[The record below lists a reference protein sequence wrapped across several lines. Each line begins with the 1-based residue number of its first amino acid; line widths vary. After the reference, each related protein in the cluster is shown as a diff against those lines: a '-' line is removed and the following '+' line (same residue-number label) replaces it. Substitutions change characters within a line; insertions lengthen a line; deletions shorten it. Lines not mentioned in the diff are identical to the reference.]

1 MTTTD
6 PELTMAAIDTPC
18 EHVRV
23 ITLNDP
29 ETLNAMSF
37 NLVGSLC
44 AALKTVGDDNDCWA
58 VVLTGAGRGFC
69 SGMNMD
75 EVGAPPN
82 INGLTLGRIAIRAME
97 HMSNVVPAMRAIPQP
112 VIAAVNGPA
121 AGGGMCLALG
131 ADVRIVAD
139 SATFRAAGINN
150 GLSGVELGASYLLPR
165 LIGASRSN
173 EIILSGRKVD
183 AKEAERIGLASRVV
197 PDGKALEA
205 AIELAQTICSHST
218 FGVEMT
224 KAVLWDSLE
233 CGSLQA
239 AIDLENRNQLM
250 VRMLTRNMEEAIAAR
265 KERRPPVFKD

>member
-1 MTTTD
+1 MTD
-6 PELTMAAIDTPC
+6 AAKLTMATIDTPC

-37 NLVGSLC
+37 NLVGSLYQ
-44 AALKTVGDDNDCWA
+44 ALRTVGDDNDCWA

-69 SGMNMD
+69 SGMNME

-97 HMSNVVPAMRAIPQP
+97 YMSNVVPAMRAIPQP
-112 VIAAVNGPA
+112 VIAAINGPA
-121 AGGGMCLALG
+121 YGGGMCLALG
-131 ADVRIVAD
+131 ADVRIVAET
-139 SATFRAAGINN
+139 AAFRAAGINN

-183 AKEAERIGLASRVV
+183 AQEAERIGLASRLV
-197 PDGKALEA
+197 PEGAALDA
-205 AIELAQTICSHST
+205 AVELAKQICGHST

-224 KAVLWDSLE
+224 KTVLWDSLE
-233 CGSLQA
+233 CGSLTA
-239 AIDLENRNQLM
+239 AIDLENRTQLM
-250 VRMLTRNMEEAIAAR
+250 VRMLTRNMEEAIRAR
-265 KERRPPVFKD
+265 KEGRAPVFED